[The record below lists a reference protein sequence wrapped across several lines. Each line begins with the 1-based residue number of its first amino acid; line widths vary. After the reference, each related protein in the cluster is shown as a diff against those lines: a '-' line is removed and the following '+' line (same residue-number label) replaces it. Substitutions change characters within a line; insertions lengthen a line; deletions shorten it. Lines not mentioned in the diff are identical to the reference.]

1 MTEKHYFSSKYPELD
16 GTPMHLTD
24 QCLIELLA
32 EEKVDAD
39 DFVSWVANDW
49 NESCLQNALGP
60 EDEEGTHYAEAYNL
74 INLGWTVSWGEL
86 KEMVSEFKA
95 GGAA

>member
-49 NESCLQNALGP
+49 NESCLQGALGP
-60 EDEEGTHYAEAYNL
+60 EDEEGTHYADAYNL
-74 INLGWTVSWGEL
+74 INYCQVSWGEL
-86 KEMVSEFKA
+86 QGMVSEFKA